1 MNKQYGPTLNWIKSL
16 LQLWVQSI
24 FMYFGHETIWY
35 KFEEPSVDFWISDAL
50 LVLFA
55 GECVSTGLMVFFFS
69 FFFSGK
75 PPAGPVCGITPQDP
89 SRAGSQKRNS
99 CQTMNYCSVT
109 RQVRFWGVDEEA
121 GSTSRIAHT
130 RSHTHSLTC
139 IYIHRFVFILGHI
152 HKLMRSHTQRSKN

>member
-1 MNKQYGPTLNWIKSL
+1 MDRHLIELKVYFNYESSRFLCILDMKQFDTNSRSL
-16 LQLWVQSI
+16 LLISGLV
-24 FMYFGHETIWY
+24 ML
-35 KFEEPSVDFWISDAL
+35 FWCYLLANVSAL
-50 LVLFA
+50 
-55 GECVSTGLMVFFFS
+55 GSWSFFFL